1 MAEKNVQND
10 FSKGN
15 IPAVVMRMALPL
27 IAAQLV
33 NVLYNV
39 VDRIYIG
46 HIPNV
51 GSMALTGVGIAL
63 PVISILSAFAGLF
76 GQGGAPLCS
85 MARGRGNNDEA
96 SRVMGNAFSMLLVSS
111 VALGLLTWA
120 FLDPVITVFAAG
132 KEASSY
138 AREYLAV
145 YLIGTTFSFVSLGMN
160 VYINAQGFATRG
172 MLTVLLGAAANIV
185 LDPLFIFAYF
195 MQIFAFRMGVRGAAA
210 ATVLSQALSAAWCFL
225 FLRSSKTPLELSW
238 RTMAP
243 RKKIMGRIM
252 SLGVAD
258 FVMGATNSAIQ
269 TVANRQLGL
278 YGGDLYV
285 GAITVVNSLRTIFT
299 EIIHGFGSGMPPLL
313 AFTYRA
319 GSKKRV
325 LETIR
330 FSTLGAAVFSLLVW
344 AVFMLF
350 PEPLIRIF
358 TPDEALIAVA
368 VRAVRIYFCG
378 FVFMSLQF
386 VAQNSFRSLGKARQA
401 IFFSLL
407 RKIVLVVPLMLLLPG
422 VFGLGADG
430 VYWSEPISDL
440 LGGGAAFTTLMLT
453 VYRPLAKEL
462 KEETLCQN

>member
-85 MARGRGNNDEA
+85 MARGRGDNDEA

-132 KEASSY
+132 REASSY

-185 LDPLFIFAYF
+185 LDPLFIFA
-195 MQIFAFRMGVRGAAA
+195 FRMGVRGAGGCHGAFA
-210 ATVLSQALSAAWCFL
+210 GAERRVVLPLSAQQQNAARAF
-225 FLRSSKTPLELSW
+225 
-238 RTMAP
+238 
-243 RKKIMGRIM
+243 
-252 SLGVAD
+252 VAD
-258 FVMGATNSAIQ
+258 
-269 TVANRQLGL
+269 
-278 YGGDLYV
+278 D
-285 GAITVVNSLRTIFT
+285 
-299 EIIHGFGSGMPPLL
+299 
-313 AFTYRA
+313 
-319 GSKKRV
+319 
-325 LETIR
+325 
-330 FSTLGAAVFSLLVW
+330 GAAG
-344 AVFMLF
+344 
-350 PEPLIRIF
+350 R
-358 TPDEALIAVA
+358 
-368 VRAVRIYFCG
+368 
-378 FVFMSLQF
+378 
-386 VAQNSFRSLGKARQA
+386 RSWDASCLSA
-401 IFFSLL
+401 
-407 RKIVLVVPLMLLLPG
+407 
-422 VFGLGADG
+422 
-430 VYWSEPISDL
+430 WPIS
-440 LGGGAAFTTLMLT
+440 
-453 VYRPLAKEL
+453 
-462 KEETLCQN
+462 

>member
-85 MARGRGNNDEA
+85 MARGRGDNDEA

-172 MLTVLLGAAANIV
+172 MLTVLL
-185 LDPLFIFAYF
+185 
-195 MQIFAFRMGVRGAAA
+195 GAAA

-299 EIIHGFGSGMPPLL
+299 EIIHGFGSGIQPVL
-313 AFTYRA
+313 AFNYGA
-319 GSKKRV
+319 GQKKRV

-330 FSTLGAAVFSLLVW
+330 FSTLGAAAFSLLVW

-358 TPDEALIAVA
+358 TPDESLIAVA

-440 LGGGAAFTTLMLT
+440 LGGGTAFITLMLT

>member
-85 MARGRGNNDEA
+85 MARGRGDNDEA

-132 KEASSY
+132 KEANSY

-172 MLTVLLGAAANIV
+172 MLTVLL
-185 LDPLFIFAYF
+185 
-195 MQIFAFRMGVRGAAA
+195 GAAA

-299 EIIHGFGSGMPPLL
+299 EIIHGFGSGIQPVL
-313 AFTYRA
+313 AFNYGA
-319 GSKKRV
+319 GQKKRV

>member
-85 MARGRGNNDEA
+85 MARGRGDNDEA

-145 YLIGTTFSFVSLGMN
+145 YLIGTTFSFV
-160 VYINAQGFATRG
+160 
-172 MLTVLLGAAANIV
+172 
-185 LDPLFIFAYF
+185 
-195 MQIFAFRMGVRGAAA
+195 
-210 ATVLSQALSAAWCFL
+210 
-225 FLRSSKTPLELSW
+225 
-238 RTMAP
+238 
-243 RKKIMGRIM
+243 
-252 SLGVAD
+252 
-258 FVMGATNSAIQ
+258 
-269 TVANRQLGL
+269 
-278 YGGDLYV
+278 
-285 GAITVVNSLRTIFT
+285 
-299 EIIHGFGSGMPPLL
+299 
-313 AFTYRA
+313 
-319 GSKKRV
+319 
-325 LETIR
+325 
-330 FSTLGAAVFSLLVW
+330 
-344 AVFMLF
+344 
-350 PEPLIRIF
+350 
-358 TPDEALIAVA
+358 
-368 VRAVRIYFCG
+368 
-378 FVFMSLQF
+378 
-386 VAQNSFRSLGKARQA
+386 
-401 IFFSLL
+401 
-407 RKIVLVVPLMLLLPG
+407 
-422 VFGLGADG
+422 
-430 VYWSEPISDL
+430 
-440 LGGGAAFTTLMLT
+440 
-453 VYRPLAKEL
+453 
-462 KEETLCQN
+462 

>member
-85 MARGRGNNDEA
+85 MARGRGDNDEA

-185 LDPLFIFAYF
+185 LDPLFIFA
-195 MQIFAFRMGVRGAAA
+195 FRMGVRGAAA

-243 RKKIMGRIM
+243 RKKIMGRIVLSRRSRFRDGRDELRHSDRGEPPAWAVRRR
-252 SLGVAD
+252 SLCRRDHGRKLAAD
-258 FVMGATNSAIQ
+258 DLHRDHPRLRLRHPAGA
-269 TVANRQLGL
+269 RFQLRR
-278 YGGDLYV
+278 
-285 GAITVVNSLRTIFT
+285 GA
-299 EIIHGFGSGMPPLL
+299 EK
-313 AFTYRA
+313 ARA
-319 GSKKRV
+319 GDDPV
-325 LETIR
+325 
-330 FSTLGAAVFSLLVW
+330 
-344 AVFMLF
+344 
-350 PEPLIRIF
+350 
-358 TPDEALIAVA
+358 
-368 VRAVRIYFCG
+368 
-378 FVFMSLQF
+378 QH
-386 VAQNSFRSLGKARQA
+386 AR
-401 IFFSLL
+401 
-407 RKIVLVVPLMLLLPG
+407 RGG
-422 VFGLGADG
+422 VFAARVGG
-430 VYWSEPISDL
+430 VHALPRTAHPHLYA
-440 LGGGAAFTTLMLT
+440 G
-453 VYRPLAKEL
+453 
-462 KEETLCQN
+462 

>member
-85 MARGRGNNDEA
+85 MARGRGDNDEA

-185 LDPLFIFAYF
+185 LDPLFIFA
-195 MQIFAFRMGVRGAAA
+195 FRMGVRGAAA

-285 GAITVVNSLRTIFT
+285 GSITVVNSLRTIFT
-299 EIIHGFGSGMPPLL
+299 EIIHGFGSGIQPVL
-313 AFTYRA
+313 AFNYGA
-319 GSKKRV
+319 GQKKRV

-344 AVFMLF
+344 TVFMLF

>member
-85 MARGRGNNDEA
+85 MARGRGDNDEA

-120 FLDPVITVFAAG
+120 FLDPVITVFTAG

-145 YLIGTTFSFVSLGMN
+145 YLIGTTVSFVSLGMN

-172 MLTVLLGAAANIV
+172 MLTVLLGAAELLHEDGIEARVVKLNRIS
-185 LDPLFIFAYF
+185 P
-195 MQIFAFRMGVRGAAA
+195 FRGG
-210 ATVLSQALSAAWCFL
+210 
-225 FLRSSKTPLELSW
+225 ELS
-238 RTMAP
+238 
-243 RKKIMGRIM
+243 RI
-252 SLGVAD
+252 
-258 FVMGATNSAIQ
+258 
-269 TVANRQLGL
+269 
-278 YGGDLYV
+278 
-285 GAITVVNSLRTIFT
+285 
-299 EIIHGFGSGMPPLL
+299 FG
-313 AFTYRA
+313 TT
-319 GSKKRV
+319 KR
-325 LETIR
+325 
-330 FSTLGAAVFSLLVW
+330 LLV
-344 AVFMLF
+344 AEECSGVGCIGQRIAAILAEEGH
-350 PEPLIRIF
+350 EPQR
-358 TPDEALIAVA
+358 
-368 VRAVRIYFCG
+368 
-378 FVFMSLQF
+378 
-386 VAQNSFRSLGKARQA
+386 
-401 IFFSLL
+401 
-407 RKIVLVVPLMLLLPG
+407 LMLCNLGRRFIEQGSVGELYRQC
-422 VFGLGADG
+422 GLDAE
-430 VYWSEPISDL
+430 SL
-440 LGGGAAFTTLMLT
+440 ART
-453 VYRPLAKEL
+453 AKEV
-462 KEETLCQN
+462 CQ

>member
-85 MARGRGNNDEA
+85 MARGRGDNDEA

-172 MLTVLLGAAANIV
+172 MLTVLL
-185 LDPLFIFAYF
+185 
-195 MQIFAFRMGVRGAAA
+195 GAAA

-299 EIIHGFGSGMPPLL
+299 EIIHGFGSGIQPVL
-313 AFTYRA
+313 AFNYGA
-319 GSKKRV
+319 GQKKRV

-330 FSTLGAAVFSLLVW
+330 FSTLGAAAFSLLVW

-358 TPDEALIAVA
+358 TPDEELIAVA

>member
-85 MARGRGNNDEA
+85 MARGRGDNGEA

-185 LDPLFIFAYF
+185 LDPLF
-195 MQIFAFRMGVRGAAA
+195 IFAFRMGVRGAAA

-299 EIIHGFGSGMPPLL
+299 EIIHGFGSGIQPVL
-313 AFTYRA
+313 AFNYGA
-319 GSKKRV
+319 GQKKRV

-330 FSTLGAAVFSLLVW
+330 FSTLGAAAFSLLVW
-344 AVFMLF
+344 AVYMLF

-358 TPDEALIAVA
+358 TPDEALITGESLAQVA
-368 VRAVRIYFCG
+368 SQTMAALACTD
-378 FVFMSLQF
+378 Q
-386 VAQNSFRSLGKARQA
+386 AQDLPVLRPCIGMDKIEIINIS
-401 IFFSLL
+401 
-407 RKIVLVVPLMLLLPG
+407 RKIGTFETSIEPYEDCCTIFTPPHPKTNPMLDEILAAEAAMPELAALETEAAENVEKIYIRMGDDELL
-422 VFGLGADG
+422 
-430 VYWSEPISDL
+430 
-440 LGGGAAFTTLMLT
+440 
-453 VYRPLAKEL
+453 
-462 KEETLCQN
+462 

>member
-85 MARGRGNNDEA
+85 MARGRGDNGEA

-120 FLDPVITVFAAG
+120 FLDPVIT
-132 KEASSY
+132 
-138 AREYLAV
+138 V

-185 LDPLFIFAYF
+185 LDPLFIFV
-195 MQIFAFRMGVRGAAA
+195 FRMGVRGAAA

-299 EIIHGFGSGMPPLL
+299 EIIHGFGSGIQPVL
-313 AFTYRA
+313 AFNYGA
-319 GSKKRV
+319 GQKKRV

-330 FSTLGAAVFSLLVW
+330 FSTLGAAAFSLLVW

-358 TPDEALIAVA
+358 TPDEELIAVA

>member
-1 MAEKNVQND
+1 MTGKAVQND
-10 FSKGN
+10 FSKGS

-85 MARGRGNNDEA
+85 MARGRGDNDEA

-111 VALGLLTWA
+111 VVLGLLTWA

-172 MLTVLLGAAANIV
+172 MLTVLLGAVANIV
-185 LDPLFIFAYF
+185 LDPLFIFV
-195 MQIFAFRMGVRGAAA
+195 FRMGVRGAAA
-210 ATVLSQALSAAWCFL
+210 ATVLSQVLSAAWCFF
-225 FLRSSKTPLELSW
+225 FLRSGKTPLELSW
-238 RTMAP
+238 RMMAP

-299 EIIHGFGSGMPPLL
+299 EIIHGFGSGIQPVL
-313 AFTYRA
+313 AFNFGA
-319 GSKKRV
+319 GQKKRV
-325 LETIR
+325 L
-330 FSTLGAAVFSLLVW
+330 
-344 AVFMLF
+344 
-350 PEPLIRIF
+350 
-358 TPDEALIAVA
+358 
-368 VRAVRIYFCG
+368 
-378 FVFMSLQF
+378 
-386 VAQNSFRSLGKARQA
+386 
-401 IFFSLL
+401 
-407 RKIVLVVPLMLLLPG
+407 
-422 VFGLGADG
+422 
-430 VYWSEPISDL
+430 
-440 LGGGAAFTTLMLT
+440 
-453 VYRPLAKEL
+453 
-462 KEETLCQN
+462 

>member
-85 MARGRGNNDEA
+85 MARGRGDNDEA

-132 KEASSY
+132 REASSY

-185 LDPLFIFAYF
+185 LDPLFIFA
-195 MQIFAFRMGVRGAAA
+195 FRMGVRGAAA
-210 ATVLSQALSAAWCFL
+210 ATVLNGTD
-225 FLRSSKTPLELSW
+225 KTNY
-238 RTMAP
+238 
-243 RKKIMGRIM
+243 I
-252 SLGVAD
+252 
-258 FVMGATNSAIQ
+258 
-269 TVANRQLGL
+269 
-278 YGGDLYV
+278 
-285 GAITVVNSLRTIFT
+285 
-299 EIIHGFGSGMPPLL
+299 
-313 AFTYRA
+313 
-319 GSKKRV
+319 
-325 LETIR
+325 
-330 FSTLGAAVFSLLVW
+330 
-344 AVFMLF
+344 
-350 PEPLIRIF
+350 
-358 TPDEALIAVA
+358 
-368 VRAVRIYFCG
+368 
-378 FVFMSLQF
+378 
-386 VAQNSFRSLGKARQA
+386 KA
-401 IFFSLL
+401 
-407 RKIVLVVPLMLLLPG
+407 
-422 VFGLGADG
+422 
-430 VYWSEPISDL
+430 Y
-440 LGGGAAFTTLMLT
+440 
-453 VYRPLAKEL
+453 
-462 KEETLCQN
+462 

>member
-85 MARGRGNNDEA
+85 MARGRGDNDEA

-185 LDPLFIFAYF
+185 LDPLFIFA
-195 MQIFAFRMGVRGAAA
+195 FRMGVRGAAA

-225 FLRSSKTPLELSW
+225 FLRSDKTPLELSW

-299 EIIHGFGSGMPPLL
+299 EIIHGFGSGIQPVLL
-313 AFTYRA
+313 TTARGRKSVCWRRSGSARSARRCFRCSCGRCSCSSPNRSSASLRRMRSSSPWRCAPCAFISA
-319 GSKKRV
+319 GSC
-325 LETIR
+325 
-330 FSTLGAAVFSLLVW
+330 S
-344 AVFMLF
+344 
-350 PEPLIRIF
+350 
-358 TPDEALIAVA
+358 
-368 VRAVRIYFCG
+368 C
-378 FVFMSLQF
+378 
-386 VAQNSFRSLGKARQA
+386 RSN
-401 IFFSLL
+401 LL
-407 RKIVLVVPLMLLLPG
+407 RKTRSARSARRG
-422 VFGLGADG
+422 RRSSFRCCAR
-430 VYWSEPISDL
+430 SCSSC
-440 LGGGAAFTTLMLT
+440 
-453 VYRPLAKEL
+453 R
-462 KEETLCQN
+462 

>member
-85 MARGRGNNDEA
+85 MARGRGDNDEA

-138 AREYLAV
+138 AREYLTV

-172 MLTVLLGAAANIV
+172 MLTVLLGAAA
-185 LDPLFIFAYF
+185 
-195 MQIFAFRMGVRGAAA
+195 
-210 ATVLSQALSAAWCFL
+210 
-225 FLRSSKTPLELSW
+225 
-238 RTMAP
+238 
-243 RKKIMGRIM
+243 
-252 SLGVAD
+252 
-258 FVMGATNSAIQ
+258 
-269 TVANRQLGL
+269 
-278 YGGDLYV
+278 
-285 GAITVVNSLRTIFT
+285 
-299 EIIHGFGSGMPPLL
+299 
-313 AFTYRA
+313 
-319 GSKKRV
+319 
-325 LETIR
+325 
-330 FSTLGAAVFSLLVW
+330 FSLLVW

>member
-85 MARGRGNNDEA
+85 MARGRGDNDEA

-138 AREYLAV
+138 AREYLTV

-172 MLTVLLGAAANIV
+172 MLTVLL
-185 LDPLFIFAYF
+185 
-195 MQIFAFRMGVRGAAA
+195 GAAA

-299 EIIHGFGSGMPPLL
+299 EIIHGFGSGIQPVL
-313 AFTYRA
+313 AFNYGA
-319 GSKKRV
+319 GQKKRV

>member
-1 MAEKNVQND
+1 MMAEMKVQND

-15 IPAVVMRMALPL
+15 IPSVVMRMALPL

-46 HIPNV
+46 HIPGV
-51 GSMALTGVGIAL
+51 GSVALTGVGIAL

-85 MARGRGNNDEA
+85 MARGRGDNEEA
-96 SRVMGNAFSMLLVSS
+96 ARVMGNAFLMLLVSS
-111 VALGLLTWA
+111 VVLGLIVWA
-120 FLDPVITVFAAG
+120 FLDPILAAFSVG
-132 KEASSY
+132 EEAVGY
-138 AREYLAV
+138 AREYLAA
-145 YLIGTTFSFVSLGMN
+145 YLTGITFSFISLGMN

-185 LDPLFIFAYF
+185 LDPIFIFVF
-195 MQIFAFRMGVRGAAA
+195 DMGVRGAAV
-210 ATVLSQALSAAWCFL
+210 ATVIAQALSAAWCFF
-225 FLRSSKTPLELSW
+225 FLRGDKALLELSR
-238 RTMAP
+238 RTMEP
-243 RKKIMGRIM
+243 RKKIMGSIL
-252 SLGVAD
+252 SLGVSN
-258 FVMGATNSAIQ
+258 FVMGATTSAIQ
-269 TVANRQLGL
+269 TVANRQLGF

-285 GAITVVNSLRTIFT
+285 SAITIVNSLRTIFT
-299 EIIHGFGSGMPPLL
+299 EIVHGFGAGIQPVL
-313 AFTYRA
+313 AFNYGA
-319 GSKKRV
+319 GEKKRV

-330 FSTLGAAVFSLLVW
+330 FSFIGAASFAVVIW
-344 AVFMLF
+344 AVFMLL

-378 FVFMSLQF
+378 FVFISLQL
-386 VAQNSFRSLGKARQA
+386 VAQNTFRSLGKARQA

-430 VYWSEPISDL
+430 VYWSEPVSDL
-440 LGGGAAFTTLMLT
+440 LGGGAAFTTLVLT
-453 VYRPLAKEL
+453 IYRPLAKEL
-462 KEETLCQN
+462 KEENLCKN

>member
-1 MAEKNVQND
+1 MITEKETQND

-46 HIPNV
+46 HIPDI
-51 GSMALTGVGIAL
+51 GSVALTGVGIAL

-85 MARGRGNNDEA
+85 MARGRGNDEEA
-96 SRVMGNAFSMLLVSS
+96 ARVMGNAFLMLLVSS
-111 VALGLLTWA
+111 VVLGLLTWA
-120 FLDPVITVFAAG
+120 FLEPVIAVFGAG
-132 KEASSY
+132 AEASGS

-185 LDPLFIFAYF
+185 LDPLFIFTF
-195 MQIFAFRMGVRGAAA
+195 GMGVRGAAL
-210 ATVLSQALSAAWCFL
+210 ATVLSQMLSAAWCFL
-225 FLRSSKTPLELSW
+225 FLRSDKTPLELSR

-243 RKKIMGRIM
+243 RGKLMGRIM
-252 SLGVAD
+252 SLGIAD

-278 YGGDLYV
+278 YGGDLYI

-299 EIIHGFGSGMPPLL
+299 EIIHGFGSGIQPVL
-313 AFTYRA
+313 AYNYGA
-319 GSKKRV
+319 GEKKRV
-325 LETIR
+325 LKTIR
-330 FSTLGAAVFSLLVW
+330 FSFAGAASFSLVVW
-344 AVFMLF
+344 AVFMIF
-350 PEPLIRIF
+350 PETLIRIF
-358 TPDEALIAVA
+358 TPEEELIRVA

-386 VAQNSFRSLGKARQA
+386 VAQNSFRSLGKAKQA

-430 VYWSEPISDL
+430 VYWSEPISDIV
-440 LGGGAAFTTLMLT
+440 GGGASFATLMLT
-453 VYRPLAKEL
+453 VYRPLAGEY
-462 KEETLCQN
+462 KEETLCRS

>member
-85 MARGRGNNDEA
+85 MARGRGDNDEA

-172 MLTVLLGAAANIV
+172 MLTVLLGAA
-185 LDPLFIFAYF
+185 
-195 MQIFAFRMGVRGAAA
+195 
-210 ATVLSQALSAAWCFL
+210 
-225 FLRSSKTPLELSW
+225 
-238 RTMAP
+238 
-243 RKKIMGRIM
+243 
-252 SLGVAD
+252 
-258 FVMGATNSAIQ
+258 
-269 TVANRQLGL
+269 
-278 YGGDLYV
+278 
-285 GAITVVNSLRTIFT
+285 
-299 EIIHGFGSGMPPLL
+299 
-313 AFTYRA
+313 
-319 GSKKRV
+319 
-325 LETIR
+325 
-330 FSTLGAAVFSLLVW
+330 VFSLLVW

-350 PEPLIRIF
+350 PELLIRIF

>member
-85 MARGRGNNDEA
+85 MARGRGDNDEA

-185 LDPLFIFAYF
+185 LDPLFIFVF
-195 MQIFAFRMGVRGAAA
+195 HMGVRGAAA

-299 EIIHGFGSGMPPLL
+299 EIIHGFGSGIQPVL
-313 AFTYRA
+313 AFNYGAGRKSACWRRSGSARSARRCFRCSCGRCSCSSPNCSSASLRRMRRSSPWRCAPCAFISA
-319 GSKKRV
+319 GSCSCR
-325 LETIR
+325 
-330 FSTLGAAVFSLLVW
+330 S
-344 AVFMLF
+344 
-350 PEPLIRIF
+350 
-358 TPDEALIAVA
+358 
-368 VRAVRIYFCG
+368 
-378 FVFMSLQF
+378 
-386 VAQNSFRSLGKARQA
+386 NS
-401 IFFSLL
+401 L
-407 RKIVLVVPLMLLLPG
+407 RKTRSARSARRG
-422 VFGLGADG
+422 RRSSSRCCAR
-430 VYWSEPISDL
+430 SCSSC
-440 LGGGAAFTTLMLT
+440 
-453 VYRPLAKEL
+453 R
-462 KEETLCQN
+462 